1 MYVHCI
7 VQFVKTYGNHYADT
21 PRGIDGKAGC
31 IEKNAV
37 KTAAEGP

>member
-21 PRGIDGKAGC
+21 PRGIDGKAG
-31 IEKNAV
+31 
-37 KTAAEGP
+37 